1 MSFHKN
7 TLSDT
12 VHIKL
17 SLKTLVLF
25 ESFESVL
32 LFNTIVYYQSTWKW
46 TMFPVNL
53 VTFLSFCIKLSLS
66 YEGKHLM
73 QYLLFY
79 VFVVAFFFL
88 IFFIT
93 FQLRDLPK
101 NCLWWRS
108 KVPTVFLLLEGKK
121 WYWLVITFCK
131 TPKSSLWRKRQ
142 VCLLNLDSSL
152 PSLRPDCVKWWK
164 HKYGTDI
171 FCT

>member
-79 VFVVAFFFL
+79 VFVVAFFF
-88 IFFIT
+88 
-93 FQLRDLPK
+93 
-101 NCLWWRS
+101 
-108 KVPTVFLLLEGKK
+108 
-121 WYWLVITFCK
+121 
-131 TPKSSLWRKRQ
+131 
-142 VCLLNLDSSL
+142 
-152 PSLRPDCVKWWK
+152 
-164 HKYGTDI
+164 
-171 FCT
+171 